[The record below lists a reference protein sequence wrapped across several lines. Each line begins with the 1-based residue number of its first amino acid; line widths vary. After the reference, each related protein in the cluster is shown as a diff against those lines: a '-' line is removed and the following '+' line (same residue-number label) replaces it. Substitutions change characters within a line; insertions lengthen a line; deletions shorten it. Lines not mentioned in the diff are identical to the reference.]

1 MLRPMRKTESSPRR
15 ARRLR
20 SEWSAEIA
28 RWERSGLSAAAYATR
43 HGLSRSTLFWWS
55 NHLRDTSVATAA
67 PDTVSFLPV
76 RVRPTAAAEATAFAL
91 EVTLRN
97 GRTVRASGDVDA
109 SRLAR
114 VLDALEGGGA

>member
-1 MLRPMRKTESSPRR
+1 MSKTEGSLRR
-15 ARRLR
+15 ARRSR

-28 RWERSGLSAAAYATR
+28 RWERSGLSAAAYAAR
-43 HGLSRSTLFWWS
+43 HDLSRSTLLWWS
-55 NHLRDTSVATAA
+55 AHLRGTSATAS

-76 RVRPTAAAEATAFAL
+76 RVRSTAPAEAPAFAL

-97 GRTVRASGDVDA
+97 GRTVRTHGDVDA
-109 SRLAR
+109 LRLAR

>member
-1 MLRPMRKTESSPRR
+1 MSKTEGSPRR
-15 ARRLR
+15 ARRSR

-28 RWERSGLSAAAYATR
+28 RWERSGLSATAYSAR
-43 HGLSRSTLFWWS
+43 HNLSRATLFWWS
-55 NHLRDTSVATAA
+55 THLRGTSVATAS

-76 RVRPTAAAEATAFAL
+76 RVRPTVPAEAPAFAL

-97 GRTVRASGDVDA
+97 GRTVRAHGDVDA
-109 SRLAR
+109 ARLAR